1 MSAVVGNKTIVTAT
15 ATLLTGIP
23 AINDRKYLILTNNT
37 STTFWFGFAN
47 TITNISAN
55 TNALPAGK
63 QHAIRIGADDSQ
75 SIYVYHIAGS
85 DQRIGWAIDA

>member
-1 MSAVVGNKTIVTAT
+1 MSAVVGNQTIPNTT
-15 ATLLTGIP
+15 TTLLTGIP

-47 TITNISAN
+47 TITNTSTNA
-55 TNALPAGK
+55 NALPAGK

-85 DQRIGWAIDA
+85 NQRIGWAVDA